1 MVIVLLTHEPCTN
14 APRRSRPSDTP
25 INAVLA
31 DHDDKLLAIAGVVGV
46 YLGLMEDGRTPCRKV
61 MVVRKSPELEKRIPR
76 ASGGHSVVMEVT
88 GQIRP
93 LK

>member
-1 MVIVLLTHEPCTN
+1 MA
-14 APRRSRPSDTP
+14 APRD

-31 DHDDKLLAIAGVVGV
+31 DHDDQLLAIAGVVGV
-46 YLGLMEDGRTPCRKV
+46 YVGVKADGRTPCLKV
-61 MVVRKSPELEKRIPR
+61 MVVRKSAELERRIPR
-76 ASGGHSVVMEVT
+76 ALEGHSVVMEVT